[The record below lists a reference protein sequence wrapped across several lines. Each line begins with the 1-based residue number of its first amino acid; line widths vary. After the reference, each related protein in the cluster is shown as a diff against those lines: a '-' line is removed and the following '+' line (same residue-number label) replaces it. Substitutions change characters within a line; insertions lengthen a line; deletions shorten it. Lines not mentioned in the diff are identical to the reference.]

1 MSEWV
6 FVRYPLTAVGCRG
19 YFAIGV
25 YLSPIA
31 TACGEYNYPAPPA
44 QVCRLGLPFKQSS
57 FIPHSQRFTLPF
69 SSGSIVS
76 QLTTLPICY
85 TPHWVS
91 PPDKSVGDRVICT
104 SLRNTFSYCR
114 ATGRIPNCPRAAL
127 VYAAALPGAR
137 YSLKNLPYTLIII
150 TNERTMITKL
160 PIKLT
165 AHAGMLWKNVRSWI
179 ASVIPS
185 GSEVTAMEPIFATS
199 IVREII
205 PWTIRKRAIIK
216 SSPYPTTA
224 FAIAKRTKRRKAC
237 SGFLISMKFHLRT

>member
-25 YLSPIA
+25 YLSPIV

-76 QLTTLPICY
+76 QLTALPICY
-85 TPHWVS
+85 THHWVS

-127 VYAAALPGAR
+127 AYAAALPGAL
-137 YSLKNLPYTLIII
+137 YSLKNRPYTVIII
-150 TNERTMITKL
+150 MKERTVINSP
-160 PIKLT
+160 PISVT
-165 AHAGMLWKNVRSWI
+165 AHNGMLSK
-179 ASVIPS
+179 
-185 GSEVTAMEPIFATS
+185 
-199 IVREII
+199 
-205 PWTIRKRAIIK
+205 IRTPR
-216 SSPYPTTA
+216 
-224 FAIAKRTKRRKAC
+224 
-237 SGFLISMKFHLRT
+237 

>member
-127 VYAAALPGAR
+127 AYAAALPGAL
-137 YSLKNLPYTLIII
+137 YSLKKRPYTVRIII
-150 TNERTMITKL
+150 KESTRINRL
-160 PIKLT
+160 PRMVTSHNGILARKPT
-165 AHAGMLWKNVRSWI
+165 SSMAVWI
-179 ASVIPS
+179 
-185 GSEVTAMEPIFATS
+185 
-199 IVREII
+199 
-205 PWTIRKRAIIK
+205 
-216 SSPYPTTA
+216 SPG
-224 FAIAKRTKRRKAC
+224 R
-237 SGFLISMKFHLRT
+237 

>member
-19 YFAIGV
+19 YYAIGV
-25 YLSPIA
+25 YMSPIA

-91 PPDKSVGDRVICT
+91 PPDKSAGDRVIYT
-104 SLRNTFSYCR
+104 SSYCL
-114 ATGRIPNCPRAAL
+114 ATSRIPNCPQAAL
-127 VYAAALPGAR
+127 AYAAAFPGAL
-137 YSLKNLPYTLIII
+137 YNLNIRLYTVIIMRKDSTVI
-150 TNERTMITKL
+150 NS
-160 PIKLT
+160 PPSSVT
-165 AHAGMLWKNVRSWI
+165 AHNGMLSQK
-179 ASVIPS
+179 
-185 GSEVTAMEPIFATS
+185 
-199 IVREII
+199 
-205 PWTIRKRAIIK
+205 
-216 SSPYPTTA
+216 PT
-224 FAIAKRTKRRKAC
+224 
-237 SGFLISMKFHLRT
+237 

>member
-1 MSEWV
+1 MGQRVVMSEWV

-19 YFAIGV
+19 YFAIDV
-25 YLSPIA
+25 YLSSIA

-91 PPDKSVGDRVICT
+91 PPDKSAGDRVICT

-114 ATGRIPNCPRAAL
+114 ATGRIPICPRAAL
-127 VYAAALPGAR
+127 AYAAALPGAR
-137 YSLKNLPYTLIII
+137 YSLK
-150 TNERTMITKL
+150 
-160 PIKLT
+160 
-165 AHAGMLWKNVRSWI
+165 
-179 ASVIPS
+179 
-185 GSEVTAMEPIFATS
+185 
-199 IVREII
+199 
-205 PWTIRKRAIIK
+205 KR
-216 SSPYPTTA
+216 P
-224 FAIAKRTKRRKAC
+224 
-237 SGFLISMKFHLRT
+237 

>member
-1 MSEWV
+1 MQGFPLLGLLRRLRCHTGFSGAERHSLCGRSGLGNPRLGSLGQRVVMSEWV

-76 QLTTLPICY
+76 QLTALPICY
-85 TPHWVS
+85 THHWVS

-127 VYAAALPGAR
+127 AYAAALPGAR
-137 YSLKNLPYTLIII
+137 
-150 TNERTMITKL
+150 
-160 PIKLT
+160 
-165 AHAGMLWKNVRSWI
+165 
-179 ASVIPS
+179 
-185 GSEVTAMEPIFATS
+185 
-199 IVREII
+199 
-205 PWTIRKRAIIK
+205 
-216 SSPYPTTA
+216 
-224 FAIAKRTKRRKAC
+224 
-237 SGFLISMKFHLRT
+237 

>member
-91 PPDKSVGDRVICT
+91 PPDKSVDDRVICT

-114 ATGRIPNCPRAAL
+114 ATGRIPNGPRAAL
-127 VYAAALPGAR
+127 AYAAALPGAQ
-137 YSLKNLPYTLIII
+137 YNLEHCNTI
-150 TNERTMITKL
+150 TNS
-160 PIKLT
+160 
-165 AHAGMLWKNVRSWI
+165 AGRRVWGFMGIEAVARPHINEFTD
-179 ASVIPS
+179 ASQCTYVP
-185 GSEVTAMEPIFATS
+185 EDW
-199 IVREII
+199 RD
-205 PWTIRKRAIIK
+205 
-216 SSPYPTTA
+216 
-224 FAIAKRTKRRKAC
+224 
-237 SGFLISMKFHLRT
+237 

>member
-57 FIPHSQRFTLPF
+57 FIPLSQRFTLPF

-76 QLTTLPICY
+76 QLTTLPICC

-91 PPDKSVGDRVICT
+91 PPDKSVGDRVIFT
-104 SLRNTFSYCR
+104 SLRNTFFLL
-114 ATGRIPNCPRAAL
+114 PR
-127 VYAAALPGAR
+127 YWQNP
-137 YSLKNLPYTLIII
+137 
-150 TNERTMITKL
+150 KL
-160 PIKLT
+160 P
-165 AHAGMLWKNVRSWI
+165 AGCFGLRRSL
-179 ASVIPS
+179 S
-185 GSEVTAMEPIFATS
+185 G
-199 IVREII
+199 R
-205 PWTIRKRAIIK
+205 TI
-216 SSPYPTTA
+216 
-224 FAIAKRTKRRKAC
+224 
-237 SGFLISMKFHLRT
+237 HLKHTGINR

>member
-19 YFAIGV
+19 YFAIGI

-114 ATGRIPNCPRAAL
+114 ATGRIPNGPRAAL
-127 VYAAALPGAR
+127 AYAAALPGAL
-137 YSLKNLPYTLIII
+137 YSLNILPYTVRIII
-150 TNERTMITKL
+150 KDSTVIRRL
-160 PIKLT
+160 PSRVTI
-165 AHAGMLWKNVRSWI
+165 HSGMESKSPTFSILSI
-179 ASVIPS
+179 ISS
-185 GSEVTAMEPIFATS
+185 GIDNA
-199 IVREII
+199 
-205 PWTIRKRAIIK
+205 
-216 SSPYPTTA
+216 
-224 FAIAKRTKRRKAC
+224 
-237 SGFLISMKFHLRT
+237 

>member
-6 FVRYPLTAVGCRG
+6 FVRYPLIAVGCRG
-19 YFAIGV
+19 YYAIGV

-127 VYAAALPGAR
+127 AYAAALPGAQN
-137 YSLKNLPYTLIII
+137 SLNELVQNQFIDQNRKNNTD
-150 TNERTMITKL
+150 
-160 PIKLT
+160 
-165 AHAGMLWKNVRSWI
+165 
-179 ASVIPS
+179 IPQDFLVNHIS
-185 GSEVTAMEPIFATS
+185 GSFVEMVLWWIKGRMKQTPEELDRYFRAVIEPI
-199 IVREII
+199 
-205 PWTIRKRAIIK
+205 
-216 SSPYPTTA
+216 
-224 FAIAKRTKRRKAC
+224 
-237 SGFLISMKFHLRT
+237 L

>member
-44 QVCRLGLPFKQSS
+44 QVCRLGLPFKQPS

-127 VYAAALPGAR
+127 AYAAALPGA
-137 YSLKNLPYTLIII
+137 L
-150 TNERTMITKL
+150 
-160 PIKLT
+160 
-165 AHAGMLWKNVRSWI
+165 
-179 ASVIPS
+179 
-185 GSEVTAMEPIFATS
+185 
-199 IVREII
+199 
-205 PWTIRKRAIIK
+205 
-216 SSPYPTTA
+216 
-224 FAIAKRTKRRKAC
+224 
-237 SGFLISMKFHLRT
+237 

>member
-25 YLSPIA
+25 YLSPVA

-127 VYAAALPGAR
+127 AYAAALPGAL
-137 YSLKNLPYTLIII
+137 YNLNIRLYTVRIMMKDS
-150 TNERTMITKL
+150 TVMNR
-160 PIKLT
+160 PPSRVT
-165 AHAGMLWKNVRSWI
+165 AHKGMLSQKPTLLILSMI
-179 ASVIPS
+179 SCGSVAPLL
-185 GSEVTAMEPIFATS
+185 PDK
-199 IVREII
+199 
-205 PWTIRKRAIIK
+205 PD
-216 SSPYPTTA
+216 
-224 FAIAKRTKRRKAC
+224 
-237 SGFLISMKFHLRT
+237 

>member
-91 PPDKSVGDRVICT
+91 PPDKSIGDRVICT

-127 VYAAALPGAR
+127 AYAAALPGAQYILDDLQHDDR
-137 YSLKNLPYTLIII
+137 TVCAGVNIHIEPDPVRGRAGEVEAQGRAVAVFPPYRAIYADRHKRI
-150 TNERTMITKL
+150 
-160 PIKLT
+160 PIKAKDNL
-165 AHAGMLWKNVRSWI
+165 H
-179 ASVIPS
+179 
-185 GSEVTAMEPIFATS
+185 
-199 IVREII
+199 
-205 PWTIRKRAIIK
+205 
-216 SSPYPTTA
+216 TA
-224 FAIAKRTKRRKAC
+224 F
-237 SGFLISMKFHLRT
+237 

>member
-1 MSEWV
+1 MGQRVVMSEWV
-6 FVRYPLTAVGCRG
+6 FVRYSLTAVGCRG

-91 PPDKSVGDRVICT
+91 PPDKSAGDRVICT

-114 ATGRIPNCPRAAL
+114 ATGRIPICPRAAL
-127 VYAAALPGAR
+127 AYAAALPGAR
-137 YSLKNLPYTLIII
+137 YSLK
-150 TNERTMITKL
+150 
-160 PIKLT
+160 
-165 AHAGMLWKNVRSWI
+165 
-179 ASVIPS
+179 
-185 GSEVTAMEPIFATS
+185 
-199 IVREII
+199 
-205 PWTIRKRAIIK
+205 KR
-216 SSPYPTTA
+216 P
-224 FAIAKRTKRRKAC
+224 
-237 SGFLISMKFHLRT
+237 

>member
-127 VYAAALPGAR
+127 ASLRNTFSYCRATGRIPNCPRAALAYAAALPGAQ
-137 YSLKNLPYTLIII
+137 
-150 TNERTMITKL
+150 
-160 PIKLT
+160 
-165 AHAGMLWKNVRSWI
+165 
-179 ASVIPS
+179 
-185 GSEVTAMEPIFATS
+185 
-199 IVREII
+199 
-205 PWTIRKRAIIK
+205 
-216 SSPYPTTA
+216 
-224 FAIAKRTKRRKAC
+224 
-237 SGFLISMKFHLRT
+237 

>member
-1 MSEWV
+1 MSERV

-104 SLRNTFSYCR
+104 PLRNTFSYCR

-127 VYAAALPGAR
+127 AYAAALPGAR
-137 YSLKNLPYTLIII
+137 YSLKNLP
-150 TNERTMITKL
+150 
-160 PIKLT
+160 
-165 AHAGMLWKNVRSWI
+165 
-179 ASVIPS
+179 
-185 GSEVTAMEPIFATS
+185 
-199 IVREII
+199 
-205 PWTIRKRAIIK
+205 
-216 SSPYPTTA
+216 
-224 FAIAKRTKRRKAC
+224 
-237 SGFLISMKFHLRT
+237 

>member
-1 MSEWV
+1 MSERV

-104 SLRNTFSYCR
+104 PLRNTFSYCR
-114 ATGRIPNCPRAAL
+114 ATGRIPNGPRAAL
-127 VYAAALPGAR
+127 AYAAALPGAL
-137 YSLKNLPYTLIII
+137 YSLKNRPYTVIII
-150 TNERTMITKL
+150 MNDKTVINSP
-160 PIKLT
+160 PIRVT
-165 AHAGMLWKNVRSWI
+165 AHNGILSKNPQLSMVVTISAGKV
-179 ASVIPS
+179 V
-185 GSEVTAMEPIFATS
+185 
-199 IVREII
+199 
-205 PWTIRKRAIIK
+205 
-216 SSPYPTTA
+216 
-224 FAIAKRTKRRKAC
+224 
-237 SGFLISMKFHLRT
+237 

>member
-1 MSEWV
+1 MGQRVAMSEWV

-19 YFAIGV
+19 YLAIGV
-25 YLSPIA
+25 YMSPIA

-91 PPDKSVGDRVICT
+91 PPDKSVGDRIICT

-114 ATGRIPNCPRAAL
+114 ATGRIPNCPRATLA
-127 VYAAALPGAR
+127 YAAALPGAR
-137 YSLKNLPYTLIII
+137 YSLK
-150 TNERTMITKL
+150 
-160 PIKLT
+160 
-165 AHAGMLWKNVRSWI
+165 
-179 ASVIPS
+179 
-185 GSEVTAMEPIFATS
+185 
-199 IVREII
+199 
-205 PWTIRKRAIIK
+205 KR
-216 SSPYPTTA
+216 P
-224 FAIAKRTKRRKAC
+224 
-237 SGFLISMKFHLRT
+237 